1 MSKVLY
7 IGWFDLP
14 ESAAGIRVYQIA
26 KVLREGGNE
35 VVFLC
40 LSQSTIKKDDNIEY
54 DGFSYIRKA
63 QSSMKIKS
71 VANII
76 FGYVDFDVIKET
88 INSVKPDSVIIYNE
102 KERLTRKLVHYCHQ
116 QGITV
121 GADVT
126 EWYELSRSK
135 KWNYIVSKNVDF
147 RIRKMDVELDYI
159 ISISPYLTAYYKS
172 IGCKQVVEIP
182 PIMDCI
188 KSTIIPTE
196 ARVRHFVYAGSPAQ
210 KDLLLPFLKA
220 VEAINKEQIRIFAD
234 VVGVSEEQ
242 INGLM
247 QTNDSKKN
255 GIIAFGR
262 VPHQK
267 CIRIV
272 EMADFSIL
280 FRENLRYAKAG
291 FSTKLSESLSLG
303 IPVLCN
309 AVGGAD
315 VIIQDGINGIKIN
328 SYEVEEIIKAIE
340 RILDMDQQTIDKMKK
355 NALNAAQRLFLGS
368 QYIDML
374 NNIVNQKLKNY
385 KSNI

>member
-26 KVLREGGNE
+26 NVLREGGNE

-54 DGFSYIRKA
+54 DGFRYIRKA

-88 INSVKPDSVIIYNE
+88 IKAVKPDSVIIYNE

-126 EWYELSRSK
+126 EWYESSRSK
-135 KWNYIVSKNVDF
+135 KWNYIVAKNVDF
-147 RIRKMDVELDYI
+147 RIRKMDIELDYI
-159 ISISPYLTAYYKS
+159 ISISPYFTAYYKS

-220 VEAINKEQIRIFAD
+220 VEVINKEQIRIFAD

-247 QTNDSKKN
+247 QTNDSKKK

-315 VIIQDGINGIKIN
+315 VIIQDGINGVKIN
-328 SYEVEEIIKAIE
+328 SYEVEEIVKDIK
-340 RILDMDQQTIDKMKK
+340 RILDMDQQTIDRMKK
-355 NALNAAQRLFLGS
+355 NALNTAQRLFLGS
-368 QYIDML
+368 QYIDVL
-374 NNIVNQKLKNY
+374 NKIVNQKLMV
-385 KSNI
+385 

>member
-26 KVLREGGNE
+26 KVLRECGNE

-40 LSQSTIKKDDNIEY
+40 LSQSTIKKDDDIEY
-54 DGFSYIRKA
+54 DGFRYIRKA
-63 QSSMKIKS
+63 QSSIKIKNI
-71 VANII
+71 ANII
-76 FGYVDFDVIKET
+76 LGYFNFDVIKET
-88 INSVKPDSVIIYNE
+88 INAVKPDSVIVYNE

-116 QGITV
+116 QGISV

-135 KWNYIVSKNVDF
+135 KWNYIVAKNVDF
-147 RIRKMDVELDYI
+147 RIRKMDIELDYI

-172 IGCKQVVEIP
+172 TGCKQVVEVP

-220 VEAINKEQIRIFAD
+220 VEAINKEQIKIFAD

-242 INGLM
+242 INKLM
-247 QTNDSKKN
+247 QTNDSKEK

-303 IPVLCN
+303 VPVLCN

-315 VIIQDGINGIKIN
+315 VIIHDGINGVKIN
-328 SYEVEEIIKAIE
+328 SYEVEEIVKAIE
-340 RILDMDQQTIDKMKK
+340 RILDMDQQTIDKIKK
-355 NALNAAQRLFLGS
+355 NALDTAKGLFLKS
-368 QYIDML
+368 QYIDIL
-374 NNIVNQKLKNY
+374 NNVVNQKL
-385 KSNI
+385 IF

>member
-1 MSKVLY
+1 
-7 IGWFDLP
+7 
-14 ESAAGIRVYQIA
+14 
-26 KVLREGGNE
+26 
-35 VVFLC
+35 
-40 LSQSTIKKDDNIEY
+40 
-54 DGFSYIRKA
+54 
-63 QSSMKIKS
+63 
-71 VANII
+71 
-76 FGYVDFDVIKET
+76 
-88 INSVKPDSVIIYNE
+88 
-102 KERLTRKLVHYCHQ
+102 
-116 QGITV
+116 
-121 GADVT
+121 
-126 EWYELSRSK
+126 
-135 KWNYIVSKNVDF
+135 
-147 RIRKMDVELDYI
+147 
-159 ISISPYLTAYYKS
+159 
-172 IGCKQVVEIP
+172 
-182 PIMDCI
+182 MDCI

-210 KDLLLPFLKA
+210 KDLILPFLKA

-242 INGLM
+242 INELM

-255 GIIAFGR
+255 GIISFGR

-368 QYIDML
+368 RYIDIL

-385 KSNI
+385 KSNT